1 LLWQDFGESAWKKRS
16 IGPVR
21 RRFLATVIGTTQF
34 PGRRA
39 TSSALAL
46 CCERRYISA
55 DLPEK
60 ASRREK
66 SEAVLVKQT
75 QSWRRAR
82 ISDAANA

>member
-1 LLWQDFGESAWKKRS
+1 LLWQDFGESACKKRS
-16 IGPVR
+16 IGPAR
-21 RRFLATVIGTTQF
+21 RRFLATVIATTQF

-46 CCERRYISA
+46 CDGHRYISA

-60 ASRREK
+60 ASRRET